1 MKKFIALILCML
13 TVICALSL
21 MASATTIVY
30 PEIQN
35 DLDYYQMDVGNEYL
49 VYGRNTYCATSDLSF
64 ISYTI
69 AGNVSNTNK
78 KAVYSYINSPSS
90 SYAKYHAFSAVNAS
104 TGATISALSK
114 TRGTGTNESALESY
128 VEKAATYSSS
138 SRPTI
143 TLTATLEAYYSATN
157 WIVSYPNITAAC

>member
-1 MKKFIALILCML
+1 MKKFISLILCML

-21 MASATTIVY
+21 TASAETIADPV
-30 PEIQN
+30 IQN
-35 DLDYYQMDVGNEYL
+35 ELDYYQMGVGNEYL
-49 VYGRNTYCATSDLSF
+49 VYGRNTYCVTPDYSF
-64 ISYTI
+64 IAYTI

-90 SYAKYHAFSAVNAS
+90 AYTKYHAFSAVNAS

-128 VEKAATYSSS
+128 VERAATYSSS

-143 TLTATLEAYYSATN
+143 TLTAKLEAYYSATN
-157 WIVSYPNITAAC
+157 WIVCYPEITAAC